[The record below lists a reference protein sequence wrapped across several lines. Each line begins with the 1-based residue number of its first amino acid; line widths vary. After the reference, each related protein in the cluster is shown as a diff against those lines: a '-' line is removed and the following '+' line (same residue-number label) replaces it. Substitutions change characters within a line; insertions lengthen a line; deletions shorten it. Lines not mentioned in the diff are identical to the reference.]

1 MPPPEQAWPS
11 TARRGA
17 QRIAGL
23 TLKTV

>member
-1 MPPPEQAWPS
+1 MPSPEQAWLS